1 MLDILPGKKTY
12 VVAAGA
18 IAYAVGAWI
27 TGNMVMADMI
37 HYLFM
42 GAGAAALRKAIAC
55 LVDVSKRSTLD
66 YESKYNSGNRNKSS
80 RKS

>member
-12 VVAAGA
+12 LVAAGTV
-18 IAYAVGAWI
+18 AYAIGAWL

-42 GAGAAALRKAIAC
+42 GAGAAAIRKAIA
-55 LVDVSKRSTLD
+55 S
-66 YESKYNSGNRNKSS
+66 
-80 RKS
+80 